1 MNEARA
7 LGEGGVIA
15 DAKEVS
21 VAEEPAR
28 KAARSGRS
36 RVSRKRLKEMEAEK
50 EFALEAARSE
60 AKGSAQRGVALAAG
74 QLYETLL
81 DFDVAQL
88 KKCLKANPKS
98 YPALVGAIARL
109 SQAEGHQRKLE
120 LELIKHQDKV
130 AEQKA
135 RLHRDLKKKG
145 VPDATMEELTRQI
158 KLL

>member
-1 MNEARA
+1 MSNDATE
-7 LGEGGVIA
+7 LGGGGVMA
-15 DAKEVS
+15 DAKEAS
-21 VAEEPAR
+21 VAEGPAR
-28 KAARSGRS
+28 KAAGSGRS

-50 EFALEAARSE
+50 EFALEAAQSE
-60 AKGSAQRGVALAAG
+60 GKGSAQRGLAVAAG

-120 LELIKHQDKV
+120 L
-130 AEQKA
+130 
-135 RLHRDLKKKG
+135 
-145 VPDATMEELTRQI
+145 
-158 KLL
+158 